1 MNARPLVA
9 LVVKDLRVFV
19 ADRYALTLSFIAPI
33 ALASFMALIFGG
45 AGSSTPSKISI
56 RLTDEDD
63 SPISRRIV
71 LGAQDEPTLDAIEQ
85 PLDASR
91 DAVRKGD
98 AVLSVVIPEGFG
110 ASSADALYGDAEPPA
125 LIFLHDPMSQSEI
138 SLARGLL
145 TRVILEAVT
154 AEAMPDGGNDELL
167 DLLTDEA
174 IESSIPESDEAI
186 QRAEFLALFPGQDE
200 WWQSPDPEAEAAR
213 LEVLDA
219 FPALAEWFEADPI
232 AEPVSEPIAFEPV
245 VEDRQG
251 LTLPFKTEETSIAPR
266 GAAGEQAALAAHAF
280 AGMVVQFVLFS
291 AVEWGV
297 VLLQERRRG
306 MWKRLRAAPISRSTL
321 MLSKVLSCAIVS
333 LIITLVVFTAGALL
347 FGYRLEGDWHGFL
360 GLAVAFALMA
370 SAFGLTVATL
380 GRSPQGAR
388 SVALLGVLVMVMLG
402 GCWIPSFLFPEWIQT
417 FTPAI
422 PTRWA
427 IDGFDGVFTRG
438 FSFAETVPMISALS
452 FFGLGFTGWALL
464 AFRWNEP

>member
-1 MNARPLVA
+1 MNARPLLA
-9 LVVKDLRVFV
+9 LVVKDLRVFA
-19 ADRYALTLSFIAPI
+19 ADRYALTLSFVAPI

-45 AGSSTPSKISI
+45 AGSSPQSKIAI
-56 RLTDEDD
+56 RVTDEDD

-71 LGAQDEPTLDAIEQ
+71 LGAQDDPALDAIES

-91 DAVRKGD
+91 EAVRKGD
-98 AVLSVVIPEGFG
+98 AALSVVIPRGFG
-110 ASSADALYGDAEPPA
+110 EASADALYGDAAPPA
-125 LIFLHDPMSQSEI
+125 LVFLHDPMSQSEI
-138 SLARGLL
+138 NLARGLL
-145 TRVILEAVT
+145 TRVVLEAVT
-154 AEAMPDGGNDELL
+154 AEAMPDGGNDDLL
-167 DLLTDEA
+167 DLLDDELIASDAPATDEA
-174 IESSIPESDEAI
+174 LE
-186 QRAEFLALFPGQDE
+186 RAEFLSLFPGQDD

-213 LEVLDA
+213 LELVDA
-219 FPALAEWFEADPI
+219 FPALADWFES
-232 AEPVSEPIAFEPV
+232 EPVAFEPV
-245 VEDRQG
+245 EESRQG

-333 LIITLVVFTAGALL
+333 LVITLVVFTAGALL
-347 FGYRLEGDWHGFL
+347 FGYRLEGDVLGFVA
-360 GLAVAFALMA
+360 LAVAFAVMA

-402 GCWIPSFLFPEWIQT
+402 GCWIPSFLFPEWIQA

-438 FSFAETVPMISALS
+438 FSFGETLPMISALG
-452 FFGLGFTGWALL
+452 FFGLGFAGWALL

>member
-1 MNARPLVA
+1 MNARPLMA

-19 ADRYALTLSFIAPI
+19 ADRYALTLSFVAPI

-45 AGSSTPSKISI
+45 VGTSPPSKISI

-71 LGAQDEPTLDAIEQ
+71 LGAQEETTLDAIEAS
-85 PLDASR
+85 LDASR

-98 AVLSVVIPEGFG
+98 AVLSIVIPEGFG
-110 ASSADALYGDAEPPA
+110 EASADALYGDAEPPA

-154 AEAMPDGGNDELL
+154 AEAMPDGGNDDLL
-167 DLLTDEA
+167 DLLDDELVESNAPATDEA
-174 IESSIPESDEAI
+174 IE
-186 QRAEFLALFPGQDE
+186 RAEFLSLFPGQDD
-200 WWQSPDPEAEAAR
+200 WWRSPDPESEAAR
-213 LEVLDA
+213 LELVDA
-219 FPALAEWFEADPI
+219 FPALADWFEA
-232 AEPVSEPIAFEPV
+232 EPVAEPIAFEPV
-245 VEDRQG
+245 VEERVG

-266 GAAGEQAALAAHAF
+266 GAAGERAALAAHAF

-297 VLLQERRRG
+297 VLLQERQRG

-333 LIITLVVFTAGALL
+333 LIITLVVFTAGAFL
-347 FGYRLEGDWHGFL
+347 FGYRLEGDLLGFV
-360 GLAVAFALMA
+360 GLAVSFAIMA

-380 GRSPQGAR
+380 GRTPQGAR

-402 GCWIPSFLFPEWIQT
+402 GCWIPSFLFPEWIQS

-438 FSFAETVPMISALS
+438 FSFAETMPMISALG
-452 FFGLGFTGWALL
+452 FFGLGFAGWALL
-464 AFRWNEP
+464 AFRWHEP